1 MASGSALT
9 VQEVLQLTLDEED
22 KGELSD
28 ESDDEFLLESRS
40 DFIDSNGTESLYPDE
55 LLSSSSVSLLFR
67 GGDIPQPAERD
78 SVLRNEDEEEEGSHF
93 SFVMSHCLLLILPDN
108 VGDFDDNLPSD
119 RNETD
124 GELCT

>member
-1 MASGSALT
+1 MARGSALT
-9 VQEVLQLTLDEED
+9 AQEVLQLALDEED

-28 ESDDEFLLESRS
+28 ESDDEFLVESRS
-40 DFIDSNGTESLYPDE
+40 DFIDSNGAESLYPDE

-78 SVLRNEDEEEEGSHF
+78 SVLRDEEGSHF
-93 SFVMSHCLLLILPDN
+93 SFVMSHSLLLMLPDN

-124 GELCT
+124 GELYT